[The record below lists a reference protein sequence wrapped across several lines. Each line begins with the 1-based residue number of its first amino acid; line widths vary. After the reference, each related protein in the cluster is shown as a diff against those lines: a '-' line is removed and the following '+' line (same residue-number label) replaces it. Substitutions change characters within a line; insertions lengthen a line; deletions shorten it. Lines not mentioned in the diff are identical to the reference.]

1 LPAKFRFGAA
11 DAVCIAIVA
20 LIGGG
25 MFAFRW
31 FAIMPVW
38 TVGACAAAGAPGFC
52 APREL
57 VLKLQYYQGFG
68 WAAFALGLAAFIL
81 GWRLAAAFSVAI
93 GIAAVVNYNGTT
105 GILGAALG
113 LTAWLSLVT
122 GRYSG

>member
-1 LPAKFRFGAA
+1 
-11 DAVCIAIVA
+11 
-20 LIGGG
+20 

-38 TVGACAAAGAPGFC
+38 TVGACAAANGPGFC
-52 APREL
+52 APRAL

-81 GWRLAAAFSVAI
+81 GWRLTAALAVAV

-113 LTAWLSLVT
+113 LTAWLSLAT
-122 GRYSG
+122 GRYSR

>member
-1 LPAKFRFGAA
+1 LAKFRPVDAA
-11 DAVCIAIVA
+11 GLALVA

-52 APREL
+52 SPRAV

-68 WAAFALGLAAFIL
+68 WAAFALGLAAFVL
-81 GWRLAAAFSVAI
+81 GWRLTAALAVAV

-113 LTAWLSLVT
+113 LTAWLSLAT
-122 GRYSG
+122 GRYSR

>member
-1 LPAKFRFGAA
+1 LAKFR
-11 DAVCIAIVA
+11 AVDLAGLALVA

-31 FAIMPVW
+31 FAIRPVW
-38 TVGACAAAGAPGFC
+38 TVGACAAADAPGFC
-52 APREL
+52 LPREA

-68 WAAFALGLAAFIL
+68 WAAFALGLAAFML
-81 GWRLAAAFSVAI
+81 GWRLAAALAVAV

-113 LTAWLSLVT
+113 LTAWLSLAT
-122 GRYSG
+122 GRYSS